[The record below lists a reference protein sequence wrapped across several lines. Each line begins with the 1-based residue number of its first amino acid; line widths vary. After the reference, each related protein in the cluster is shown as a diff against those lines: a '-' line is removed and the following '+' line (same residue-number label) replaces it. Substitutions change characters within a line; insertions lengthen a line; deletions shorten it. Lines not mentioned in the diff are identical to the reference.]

1 MADAH
6 RADLNRRRRIPFK
19 RQEVIS
25 LKPFLL
31 RVKSEDGRCMLWV
44 ALCFGLTSAVY
55 LAWLNRLAAL
65 APSVSDWSSLVAGY
79 LLQAAGMGLTA
90 WLIRRSPKADPRLP
104 FQLTV
109 LLLSAVSVPALLA
122 DTLPLLIAFGLV
134 MNLLCGII
142 SGSYLYLLSVRG
154 KEENLSRIFGGGYAL
169 ATVAV
174 GLLSLPGSVML
185 LQGRTALIPV
195 LSLSALTLFLAGR
208 PGLFQSGETAPAL
221 EEASSIGSAAGSRS
235 VSASRT
241 SGKAKQMALAFFAV
255 VLLSTVKNLGFNF
268 PSADIQAGLIPEL
281 SRLPYALGLI
291 AAGIIHDR
299 SRKSGMLCTVAALII
314 PFLMLGLTA
323 EPLPSTVFW
332 GLDYLFF
339 AFFSVFR
346 AVLFLDIARH
356 VRRPALAP
364 LGLLAG
370 RLGDAAGSGLGLALA
385 GHRAVLIL
393 LAAALFFPTVWL
405 VYRLYQKMYEP
416 ETVREKSEQEV
427 FETFCLQHD
436 FSGRERDVFRQ
447 LLSGRTNGEIAEALF
462 ITENTVKY
470 HVRNLLQKT
479 GCKNRT
485 ELQRQYTAALYPDMD
500 TDKIRP
506 FSAG

>member
-208 PGLFQSGETAPAL
+208 P
-221 EEASSIGSAAGSRS
+221 
-235 VSASRT
+235 